1 MAIEATLHMNKICFP
16 MEMLIGRYEVE
27 HLIDGG
33 ALVVGWQ
40 PKQAIEGLLVLVPEH
55 VVAEELRDVDL
66 EYSPDE
72 VGGLYIFNRCSEMA
86 SKERCATKL
95 LRHALDYATQNQYHS
110 LSSHCR
116 TSNSW
121 HLASKKTLQPQEAR
135 IVEGFWE
142 KDGAVEF
149 QRRQL

>member
-86 SKERCATKL
+86 SKERCGDETAETRSR
-95 LRHALDYATQNQYHS
+95 LRNSKPVPQSQLS
-110 LSSHCR
+110 LQDQQQ
-116 TSNSW
+116 
-121 HLASKKTLQPQEAR
+121 LAPCE
-135 IVEGFWE
+135 
-142 KDGAVEF
+142 
-149 QRRQL
+149 